1 MPIQVL
7 CPFSVSV
14 FVFLL
19 LNWVLYIFWILAPYQ
34 IHYLETF
41 SPIRQVV
48 FSFCLSFLLLCRNFL
63 IWCSPICLFL
73 FCCLYFG
80 GYSQKIIP
88 QTNVKKLSSC
98 VFFFKFLLIDWFNF
112 LFFSCSGSLLFTWA
126 FSSWSRWG
134 LLLTIVAGFS
144 LRWPFLLW
152 STSPRRLGF
161 CSCSAWALWLWH
173 TDLIAPS
180 HVGSSQTRDQAD
192 VPCIARQS
200 LNHWN
205 TRKALPMFS
214 YSGFTVSDLIF
225 YCLWSALSWRF
236 TWPEIRVQFYSPTC
250 EYTVFSALS
259 LERLSFPQCV
269 LLATFCW
276 P

>member
-1 MPIQVL
+1 MVSFFHIPIGCLYAFFWEMPIQVL

-80 GYSQKIIP
+80 GYSQKTIP
-88 QTNVKKLSSC
+88 QANVKKLSPC
-98 VFFFKFLLIDWFNF
+98 VFFFKFLFIDWFNF

-134 LLLTIVAGFS
+134 LLLTTVAGFS
-144 LRWPFLLW
+144 LRWLFLW

-161 CSCSAWALWLWH
+161 RSCSAWAL
-173 TDLIAPS
+173 
-180 HVGSSQTRDQAD
+180 
-192 VPCIARQS
+192 
-200 LNHWN
+200 
-205 TRKALPMFS
+205 
-214 YSGFTVSDLIF
+214 
-225 YCLWSALSWRF
+225 
-236 TWPEIRVQFYSPTC
+236 
-250 EYTVFSALS
+250 
-259 LERLSFPQCV
+259 
-269 LLATFCW
+269 
-276 P
+276 